1 MQSAVE
7 SASYSDDG
15 SAQSSPS
22 SYESYFELD
31 RSDFFNSESD
41 LASWI
46 DNLPDIDDIMNS
58 ESLLGELGPP
68 QRWQSPSPPPPPV
81 IAPEWDDTGAAFSAE
96 RLRHYIPDAKVLPTI
111 RGSLGILDNENLRID
126 VSNNLRLQRI
136 YASET
141 PILPPLLERDMLR
154 RPALGTPK
162 RRIDDRE
169 KLEPPSR
176 YKYRLN
182 ATQARRVDRSGD
194 KDYSASELFAGTGA
208 DLKKVTKP
216 AAVPPRA
223 SGELCD
229 FTGVLHLLSRSETPD
244 PSDTVEAYPDP
255 SAVEDWRRLANDIIC
270 PRAQTES
277 TARGFQLEVLQFLE
291 DSIDGDDME
300 EVYIPKLEFEA
311 DIAFDWDDSSTNSEA
326 EDFDYDTW
334 VAENLAL

>member
-7 SASYSDDG
+7 NASDSDDG

-68 QRWQSPSPPPPPV
+68 QRWQTPSPPPPPV
-81 IAPEWDDTGAAFSAE
+81 IALECNDTSAAFSAE
-96 RLRHYIPDAKVLPTI
+96 QLRHYIPEAKVLPTI
-111 RGSLGILDNENLRID
+111 RRSLRVLDNENLRID
-126 VSNNLRLQRI
+126 VSNNLRVQRI

-141 PILPPLLERDMLR
+141 PILPPLLERDMLP
-154 RPALGTPK
+154 RPVLGTPK

-169 KLEPPSR
+169 KLEPRSR

-194 KDYSASELFAGTGA
+194 KDYSASELFAGADA
-208 DLKKVTKP
+208 DLKKVTKS
-216 AAVPPRA
+216 AAVPPRT

-229 FTGVLHLLSRSETPD
+229 FTGVVHLLSRRGNPD
-244 PSDTVEAYPDP
+244 PSDTVEAYVDP
-255 SAVEDWRRLANDIIC
+255 SAVDDWRRLANDIIC

-277 TARGFQLEVLQFLE
+277 TAGSFQLEVLKFLE

-300 EVYIPKLEFEA
+300 EVYIPNLESEA
-311 DIAFDWDDSSTNSEA
+311 DISFDFDDSTTSSEA